1 MTRLSLDLKEMLGDR
16 YDIEMEDYFK
26 LTVEER
32 DYLAKYVVSKIFITL
47 IQNRESLPLY
57 QFLLQDRLFELEF
70 NQEYELA
77 DLYQRI
83 INEMNLIYSPSLP
96 I

>member
-1 MTRLSLDLKEMLGDR
+1 MTRLNLDLKGLLGDR

-32 DYLAKYVVSKIFITL
+32 DYLAKYVVSKIFLTL
-47 IQNRESLPLY
+47 IQNRESLPVY

-70 NQEYELA
+70 NEEYELA

-83 INEMNLIYSPSLP
+83 INEINLIYSPSVP

>member
-1 MTRLSLDLKEMLGDR
+1 MTRLNLDLKEILGDR
-16 YDIEMEDYFK
+16 YDIEMKDYFK
-26 LTVEER
+26 LSVEER
-32 DYLAKYVVSKIFITL
+32 NYLAKYLVSKIFITL
-47 IQNRESLPLY
+47 IRNRESLPLY
-57 QFLLQDRLFELEF
+57 QFLLQDRLFEIEF

-83 INEMNLIYSPSLP
+83 INEINLIYSPSVP